1 MEIVY
6 FCRKT
11 AMISRIQEIMQEK
24 NLSPSQFAEEI
35 GVQRSG
41 ISHILSGRNKPS
53 LEFILK
59 ILNRF
64 PEVNSAWL
72 LFGKYQEEEKEHRRE
87 TKVEHPISEI
97 SKPDMPET
105 EPIFAENKIQEDKKI
120 EKILVF
126 YQDRSFREY
135 YPEQEE

>member
-1 MEIVY
+1 
-6 FCRKT
+6 
-11 AMISRIQEIMQEK
+11 MISRIQEIMQEK
-24 NLSPSQFAEEI
+24 KLSPSQFAEEI

-64 PEVNSAWL
+64 PEVNTAWL
-72 LFGKYQEEEKEHRRE
+72 LFGKYQEEEKELSRE
-87 TKVEHPISEI
+87 TKVNQPISEI
-97 SKPDMPET
+97 SKPNIPET
-105 EPIFAENKIQEDKKI
+105 GSVFSKKIIQEDKKI

-135 YPEQEE
+135 FPDKEE